1 MNKRNKT
8 IFFIGIGIVAAFVI
22 VIIFFAVRFQKE
34 RQLDL
39 KIGEQQIRNE
49 ENLACMQSV
58 MYDTKM
64 QIQKEYDADSTTLS
78 GRKNTVINMA
88 MKS

>member
-39 KIGEQQIRNE
+39 KIGEQQDRK
-49 ENLACMQSV
+49 SV
-58 MYDTKM
+58 
-64 QIQKEYDADSTTLS
+64 
-78 GRKNTVINMA
+78 V
-88 MKS
+88 